1 MNKNRLFDIL
11 RYSRS
16 DEILVVDIKN
26 RVGVLKCPF
35 NVMALEDVGELLKSQ
50 IYDVEQIKVTPQLVT
65 LFIIDK
71 KAYYYFH
78 FDIIT

>member
-1 MNKNRLFDIL
+1 MNKERLSDIL
-11 RYSRS
+11 RYSNS
-16 DEILVVDIKN
+16 DEILVVDITN
-26 RVGVLKCPF
+26 RVAVLKCPF

-71 KAYYYFH
+71 RAYYYFH
-78 FDIIT
+78 FDIIA